1 MNIWIAG
8 AVVLACFIIILM
20 IRAVLCK
27 WKGRKL
33 AAKCTLVSEQKQE
46 YYCERLAKMIACR
59 ISSFQSFLRR
69 EHL

>member
-1 MNIWIAG
+1 MNVWIVG
-8 AVVLACFIIILM
+8 AVVLACFILILM

-46 YYCERLAKMIACR
+46 Y
-59 ISSFQSFLRR
+59 
-69 EHL
+69 